1 MKLHGY
7 FRSSA
12 AYRVRIALNLKG
24 LSTDHLSHHLRKGEQ
39 CAPAYLA
46 INPQGLV
53 PTLEDGTGAVLT
65 QSLAIIEWLDETHP
79 NPPLLPKD
87 PLRRAK
93 VRAFAMAL
101 ACDTHPVQNLKV
113 LARLR
118 QLGLPEEKVTEW
130 AAWANREGLSACEAL
145 VAREPG
151 PFCFGDKPTPC
162 RPLPGA
168 AAWECAALR
177 RRRFGLSAPAEGRSR
192 GQGNEGV
199 RRRRAGQ
206 ASPMPSKPSPITM
219 DAVYTAPGYLFRRM
233 QQIAVSIFV
242 EECRAF
248 DLTPVQYAALVAIH
262 THPGIDATR
271 LSAVIA
277 FDRSTLGNVIE
288 RLESKALIERKPSRE
303 DKRVKLL
310 HLTKSGAAVLRD
322 IMPSV
327 ERAQLRMLQ
336 PLKPADRKTLLA
348 LLTQLV
354 DLNNEA
360 SRVPLRA
367 EDALEHL
374 GKSN

>member
-1 MKLHGY
+1 
-7 FRSSA
+7 
-12 AYRVRIALNLKG
+12 
-24 LSTDHLSHHLRKGEQ
+24 
-39 CAPAYLA
+39 
-46 INPQGLV
+46 
-53 PTLEDGTGAVLT
+53 
-65 QSLAIIEWLDETHP
+65 
-79 NPPLLPKD
+79 
-87 PLRRAK
+87 
-93 VRAFAMAL
+93 
-101 ACDTHPVQNLKV
+101 
-113 LARLR
+113 
-118 QLGLPEEKVTEW
+118 
-130 AAWANREGLSACEAL
+130 
-145 VAREPG
+145 
-151 PFCFGDKPTPC
+151 
-162 RPLPGA
+162 
-168 AAWECAALR
+168 
-177 RRRFGLSAPAEGRSR
+177 
-192 GQGNEGV
+192 
-199 RRRRAGQ
+199 
-206 ASPMPSKPSPITM
+206 MPSKPSPITM
-219 DAVYTAPGYLFRRM
+219 DAVYAAPGYLFRRM

-327 ERAQLRMLQ
+327 EHAQLRMLQ

-374 GKSN
+374 GKAG